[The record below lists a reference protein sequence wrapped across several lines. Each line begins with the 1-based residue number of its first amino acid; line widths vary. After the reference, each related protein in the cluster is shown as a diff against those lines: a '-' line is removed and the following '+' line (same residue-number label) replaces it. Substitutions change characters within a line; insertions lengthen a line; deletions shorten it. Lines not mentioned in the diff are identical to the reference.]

1 MFMHENVRCFIVS
14 IPYGTIDYLSSY
26 VDDVIGRMP
35 MLTRLELLSDLSI
48 CEMED
53 EILALI
59 RGLSNLH
66 VIFLPPCHLTSR
78 ITEGLSHLPNLAEI
92 NYRGEPVKS
101 EDDSEDDT
109 EDDTETLFEPS
120 LKEGAFPSLR
130 HLALVVQFSSLAQFL
145 NSPFFPSNLAILQIE
160 SYSWEE
166 ASAVH
171 ELSVAIAKNCR
182 LLTKLYLSPNLDPF
196 DGPEGERVTMDTL
209 RPLLLSCPKI
219 TTFEI
224 AHQHPLALEL
234 NDIEEITSKWPSIET
249 LKLNQHPRAETD
261 VNHESLLTL
270 RSLLPFAQH
279 CPQLQ
284 HLALFLRA
292 STADI
297 PAAHELQSFQILKC
311 LSMGYSHLADEDPVA
326 LFLSRICPVGCRVE
340 SSADLEGETGKLLR
354 RKWETVDRLLPVLI
368 TLRMEER
375 ETSMERVKVLEAEL
389 EALRSELG
397 RHGSMAMQ

>member
-14 IPYGTIDYLSSY
+14 IPRGTIDYLSSY
-26 VDDVIGRMP
+26 VDDVIGHMP

-48 CEMED
+48 YDMED

-92 NYRGEPVKS
+92 NYREEP
-101 EDDSEDDT
+101 DGYYADR
-109 EDDTETLFEPS
+109 TETLFEPS

-160 SYSWEE
+160 SYLWEE
-166 ASAVH
+166 ASDVH
-171 ELSVAIAKNCR
+171 ELSVAVAKNCR
-182 LLTKLYLSPNLDPF
+182 LLTKLYLSPYLDPF
-196 DGPEGERVTMDTL
+196 DSPEGEQVTMDIL

-249 LKLNQHPRAETD
+249 LKLNHHPQAKTD

-340 SSADLEGETGKLLR
+340 SSADLEGETGKLSR